1 MGTQALEAAIFGASS
16 PKGTL
21 VLTRDILEFFFP
33 GWNAALSTDLSEPV
47 LGYLKTSKLLDGE
60 TVLPISKPDAL
71 GPPESTV
78 APRTSSVCN
87 RAKDLTLYTSA
98 WALALEPPGP
108 CTRDPR
114 TKHYSPVGKHKAQ
127 GSDGSDPPTRGPPPT
142 LGIPGS
148 CSQRP
153 QDLYTPTNGPALAT
167 GPVSSPIG
175 TAPGSPM

>member
-1 MGTQALEAAIFGASS
+1 MLILGSHLDRQEATRAHLGDIALEVAIFGASS
-16 PKGTL
+16 TKRTL
-21 VLTRDILEFFFP
+21 VLTRDILEFFFPP

-78 APRTSSVCN
+78 APRTSPVHN
-87 RAKDLTLYTSA
+87 RAKNLTLYTSA
-98 WALALEPPGP
+98 WALAPEPPGP
-108 CTRDPR
+108 CTGDPR

-127 GSDGSDPPTRGPPPT
+127 GSEGSGPSTRGPPPT

-153 QDLYTPTNGPALAT
+153 QDL
-167 GPVSSPIG
+167 
-175 TAPGSPM
+175 